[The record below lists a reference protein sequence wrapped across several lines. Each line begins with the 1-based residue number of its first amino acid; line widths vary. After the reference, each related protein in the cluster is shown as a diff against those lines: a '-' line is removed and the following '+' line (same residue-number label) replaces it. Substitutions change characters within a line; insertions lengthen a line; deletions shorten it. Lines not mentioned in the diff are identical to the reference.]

1 MWFFGPVPKSYL
13 LSYDTF
19 DLPAGRDVEGLIWVP
34 LTGLMLYAVAY
45 SLGMGP
51 VPDIVPGEVF
61 PTSVKGLAVSGVNV
75 SLTLFTFLVSK
86 IYTVSNRTLHGCRG
100 FQGPARSCCYGPH
113 CLCCRWCPRTRD
125 LEFSSCT
132 GASASLGC

>member
-1 MWFFGPVPKSYL
+1 M
-13 LSYDTF
+13 
-19 DLPAGRDVEGLIWVP
+19 P
-34 LTGLMLYAVAY
+34 LTGLVLYAVAY

-86 IYTVSNRTLHGCRG
+86 IYTVSKLTCTCS
-100 FQGPARSCCYGPH
+100 ARVESH
-113 CLCCRWCPRTRD
+113 VTQCLVETNPP
-125 LEFSSCT
+125 S
-132 GASASLGC
+132 